1 VAGEIAG
8 LPPRN
13 LIGFIV
19 SFLVASSSASA
30 SPSAGGGAVPPIS
43 EDNCPQSAPIKGNQS
58 SGIYHMPGDAY
69 YDVTDPEE
77 CFASEAAAQAA
88 GYRAAE
94 V

>member
-1 VAGEIAG
+1 M
-8 LPPRN
+8 
-13 LIGFIV
+13 
-19 SFLVASSSASA
+19 
-30 SPSAGGGAVPPIS
+30 PPIS